1 MHRLTAIT
9 GAFGYIGKYIAR
21 VLLENGERIVTLT
34 NKPAPDDTLREK
46 IPAYPL
52 DFDQPEALVS
62 ALSSVDTLYN
72 TYWVRFN
79 YGQTT
84 FDKAIQNTQTL
95 IHAAKK
101 AGVGRIVHISIANPS
116 TDSNLPYYRGK
127 ALLEQFIQQSGLTY
141 AILRPTVVF
150 GLEDVLINNIAFLL
164 RYLPIFAIP
173 GSGNYRLQPIFVED
187 LAKIA
192 FNAGHSSENQVLDA
206 VGPDIFTYKF
216 LAHLIAEAIGSR
228 SWIIHLPPSM
238 ALTLSRLI
246 GLALNDVVLTRD
258 ELTGLMADLLV
269 SREPPLGKTSLRDWL
284 ASNAEACGT
293 KYASEIRRH
302 FSSP

>member
-21 VLLENGERIVTLT
+21 VLIEKGERIVTLT

-46 IPAYPL
+46 ILAYPL
-52 DFDQPEALVS
+52 DVNQPEVLAS
-62 ALSSVDTLYN
+62 ALSNVDTLYN

-84 FDKAIQNTQTL
+84 FEQAIQNTQTL
-95 IHAAKK
+95 IQAAQK
-101 AGVGRIVHISIANPS
+101 AGVQRIVHISIANPS
-116 TDSNLPYYRGK
+116 IDSSLPYYRGK
-127 ALLEQFIQQSGLTY
+127 ALLEQFIQQSSLTY

-150 GLEDVLINNIAFLL
+150 GPEDVLINNIAFLL

-192 FNAGHSSENQVLDA
+192 VHAGLNSENQVLDA
-206 VGPDIFTYKF
+206 VGP
-216 LAHLIAEAIGSR
+216 A
-228 SWIIHLPPSM
+228 
-238 ALTLSRLI
+238 
-246 GLALNDVVLTRD
+246 
-258 ELTGLMADLLV
+258 
-269 SREPPLGKTSLRDWL
+269 
-284 ASNAEACGT
+284 
-293 KYASEIRRH
+293 
-302 FSSP
+302 